1 MASFMDC
8 EAYKTEAFRLQAELN
23 LPVPYAEGSPYEK
36 HMPYILLNG
45 TVGQVVV
52 GKGAMTG
59 VPEDG
64 IHPME
69 ERRKKIPLRN
79 KVLSLND
86 CSTCRLR
93 KENSANLHIFME
105 NARKTQLCNQS
116 YKKQRVP

>member
-1 MASFMDC
+1 MASPLDC

-23 LPVPYAEGSPYEK
+23 LPLPYAEGSPYEK

-69 ERRKKIPLRN
+69 DRVASPFNALRN
-79 KVLSLND
+79 TFLAGCETGNNAVH
-86 CSTCRLR
+86 STH
-93 KENSANLHIFME
+93 LHIFLG
-105 NARKTQLCNQS
+105 ARSPFPQS
-116 YKKQRVP
+116 KCVFRIT